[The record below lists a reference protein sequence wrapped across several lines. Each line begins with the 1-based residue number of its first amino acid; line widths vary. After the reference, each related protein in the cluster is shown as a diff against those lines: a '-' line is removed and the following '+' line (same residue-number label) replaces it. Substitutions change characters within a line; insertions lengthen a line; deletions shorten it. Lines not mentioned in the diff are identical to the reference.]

1 MVYPSQAVSVPFI
14 TNIGVGHLT
23 IRCRLCYV
31 KHHAANIGTSPQV
44 VSVLSRSQLLQD
56 NLRLMVSM
64 KTPFLFQKL
73 RSVRRLSVVVPHN
86 ASKVLCRSSCQNK
99 HRDRKKPSK
108 DRVHLLRAQLRRF
121 QCHSGSAMACPPLP
135 PAVCCAFPYPIAILL
150 LGWFLREYAVHSR
163 LPIQQILFAPFVN
176 GVCAFLSLEG

>member
-1 MVYPSQAVSVPFI
+1 MLVILHGHCRQCLNVAECPSLCEWPCWRIHSSWQRRIGFIVLPTQHPFRRTFTNYP
-14 TNIGVGHLT
+14 
-23 IRCRLCYV
+23 
-31 KHHAANIGTSPQV
+31 
-44 VSVLSRSQLLQD
+44 
-56 NLRLMVSM
+56 M
-64 KTPFLFQKL
+64 KLIL